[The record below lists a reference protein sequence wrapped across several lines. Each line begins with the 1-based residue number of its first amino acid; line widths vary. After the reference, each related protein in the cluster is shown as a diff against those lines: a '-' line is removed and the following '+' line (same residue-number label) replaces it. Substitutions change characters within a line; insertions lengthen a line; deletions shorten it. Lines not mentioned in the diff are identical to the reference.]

1 MRHKKLVFALF
12 SIFYVLPLWTN
23 VKKLPNLHFKISN
36 FFLVSDEG
44 ICPPEFKYVYDG
56 GRKCCQFP
64 YEDNDELNLLQ
75 FNSRQCQSNATL
87 DCPFAEGCDDCEFF
101 FH

>member
-1 MRHKKLVFALF
+1 MLKKFQ
-12 SIFYVLPLWTN
+12 T
-23 VKKLPNLHFKISN
+23 

-64 YEDNDELNLLQ
+64 YEDNDELTLLQ

-87 DCPFAEGCDDCEFF
+87 DCPFARGCDDCEFF
-101 FH
+101 FINPKIDQE

>member
-1 MRHKKLVFALF
+1 MYYLCGRMLKNYLIYIPSSINTKLQN
-12 SIFYVLPLWTN
+12 I
-23 VKKLPNLHFKISN
+23 KISN

-87 DCPFAEGCDDCEFF
+87 DCPFAEGCDDCEYYFINK
-101 FH
+101 

>member
-1 MRHKKLVFALF
+1 MLKK
-12 SIFYVLPLWTN
+12 IET
-23 VKKLPNLHFKISN
+23 

-64 YEDNDELNLLQ
+64 YEDDEELNFLE
-75 FNSRQCQSNATL
+75 FNSRQCQNNATK
-87 DCPFAEGCDDCEFF
+87 DCPFDQGCDDCKCTLSKWEQYKCNVILFWIMDVV
-101 FH
+101 